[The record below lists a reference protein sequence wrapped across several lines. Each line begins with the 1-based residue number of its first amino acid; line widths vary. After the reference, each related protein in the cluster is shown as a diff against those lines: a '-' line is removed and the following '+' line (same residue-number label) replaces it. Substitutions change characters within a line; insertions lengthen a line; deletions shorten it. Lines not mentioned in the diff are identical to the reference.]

1 MGMAGAMSDTL
12 RQWIWEQFGWDV
24 YDWAD
29 DEIRF

>member
-1 MGMAGAMSDTL
+1 MDPMTPAL